1 MNEQL
6 HSRAQ
11 KLIAQE
17 RVEGL
22 SSTDRDW
29 LSAHL
34 HECESCSASARE
46 LEDALRSLRTEPVPF
61 PSGLAARTQFR
72 VQLRAQELREREP
85 RHRLMWITC
94 GVSWAFGVV
103 SAPFV
108 WRIFEWIGQHT
119 GAPKLALEIGFGRPF
134 RTRHRGGLQGLFW
147 DWLRRDERS
156 PVRLSEGLV
165 DR

>member
-1 MNEQL
+1 MSEKL
-6 HSRAQ
+6 HSRAH
-11 KLIAQE
+11 KLLAQE

-22 SSTDRDW
+22 SNSDRDW

-46 LEDALRSLRTEPVPF
+46 LESALRALRTEPVPF

-94 GVSWAFGVV
+94 GVSWAFGVL
-103 SAPFV
+103 SAPYV
-108 WRIFEWIGQHT
+108 WRIFEWIGQRT
-119 GAPKLALEIGFGRPF
+119 GTPKLALEIGFGLWWAVPAVVAAAVVLMENSRQLS
-134 RTRHRGGLQGLFW
+134 TSAW
-147 DWLRRDERS
+147 TERS
-156 PVRLSEGLV
+156 RG
-165 DR
+165 